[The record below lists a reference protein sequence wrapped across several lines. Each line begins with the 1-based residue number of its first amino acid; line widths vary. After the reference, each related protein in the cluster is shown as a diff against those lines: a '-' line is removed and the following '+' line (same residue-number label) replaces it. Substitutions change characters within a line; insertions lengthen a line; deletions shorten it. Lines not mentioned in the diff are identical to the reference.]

1 MDNLGNK
8 IKKER
13 IKNNLKQ
20 SELAK
25 ILCVSE
31 KTISSWENNRTLPDL
46 NMIYKISDYFK
57 KSFYDLIASDLQ
69 KRFDEDVMNDRNG
82 KFKYI
87 NDEFYEGD
95 TNEIEIKLKIDNK
108 EYNRI
113 FNLISKNSN
122 AKKITKQIDTYY
134 SFIDNN
140 WLRTRNENGKY
151 IFSYKKKIDKNHY
164 EKYDI
169 LVDNIVNL
177 NKILSEFGVR
187 EIGIIEKNRTSYI
200 YKNKYKFSF
209 DNVKDIGLFIEIEN
223 INKSGDYKKDV
234 YDLLNIIKSL
244 NIDLNTIDRRKYIN
258 IYEKKRTD

>member
-57 KSFYDLIASDLQ
+57 KSFYYLI
-69 KRFDEDVMNDRNG
+69 N
-82 KFKYI
+82 
-87 NDEFYEGD
+87 
-95 TNEIEIKLKIDNK
+95 DNK

-200 YKNKYKFSF
+200 YKNKYEFSF

>member
-1 MDNLGNK
+1 MDNLSNK

-20 SELAK
+20 SELAQ

-57 KSFYDLIASDLQ
+57 KNFYYL
-69 KRFDEDVMNDRNG
+69 
-82 KFKYI
+82 I

-95 TNEIEIKLKIDNK
+95 ANEIEIKLKIDNK

-122 AKKITKQIDTYY
+122 AKKITKQIGTYY

-140 WLRTRNENGKY
+140 WLRIRNENGKIY
-151 IFSYKKKIDKNHY
+151 I
-164 EKYDI
+164 
-169 LVDNIVNL
+169 
-177 NKILSEFGVR
+177 
-187 EIGIIEKNRTSYI
+187 
-200 YKNKYKFSF
+200 
-209 DNVKDIGLFIEIEN
+209 
-223 INKSGDYKKDV
+223 
-234 YDLLNIIKSL
+234 
-244 NIDLNTIDRRKYIN
+244 
-258 IYEKKRTD
+258 

>member
-57 KSFYDLIASDLQ
+57 KSFYYL
-69 KRFDEDVMNDRNG
+69 
-82 KFKYI
+82 I

-200 YKNKYKFSF
+200 YKNKYEFSF
-209 DNVKDIGLFIEIEN
+209 DNVKDIGSFIEIEN